1 VYVHYQVQGQLGY
14 NGKGLPRALFY
25 VTLCRKM
32 PTAITKAKWHPL
44 TTIRKSVSRKRMAHA
59 FSGRASHVHCS
70 KSKAR
75 TFQRRSMKLVCE
87 ATTGP
92 RPPKSALVADAT
104 ARSLTLAAHL
114 FHVCSHGSRNIRR
127 GAQPRLEGAYAL
139 RRRPSRGER
148 APCGPELTFH
158 ARQSPRGSG
167 RPTFLESLCPI
178 QY

>member
-104 ARSLTLAAHL
+104 TRSLTLAAHL
-114 FHVCSHGSRNIRR
+114 FHVCSHGSRDAR
-127 GAQPRLEGAYAL
+127 GGAEFGLEGAYAL
-139 RRRPSRGER
+139 RQR
-148 APCGPELTFH
+148 L
-158 ARQSPRGSG
+158 SG
-167 RPTFLESLCPI
+167 RDAVHAQVRLPRAA
-178 QY
+178 